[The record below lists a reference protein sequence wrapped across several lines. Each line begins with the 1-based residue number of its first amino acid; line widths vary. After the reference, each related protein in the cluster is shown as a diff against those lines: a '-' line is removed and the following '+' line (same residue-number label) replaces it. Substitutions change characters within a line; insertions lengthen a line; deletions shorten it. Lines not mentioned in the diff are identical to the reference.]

1 MTEPTVES
9 GPDLMV
15 LAAELA
21 ADLADV
27 TSEGDGGVVTYRRG
41 ATVFARVSPDALD
54 LRLPADIAEA
64 ALRTPD
70 TAPGEPAGRAGA
82 PPLAAPGWVRF
93 SPKGRERHVTDRA
106 AAWFHTAWRHA
117 GGGESV
123 A

>member
-1 MTEPTVES
+1 
-9 GPDLMV
+9 MV
-15 LAAELA
+15 LAADLA

-70 TAPGEPAGRAGA
+70 TAPADVPGRPAG
-82 PPLAAPGWVRF
+82 PPPAAPAALGWVRF
-93 SPKGRERHVTDRA
+93 SPHGRERHVMDRA
-106 AAWFHTAWRHA
+106 AAWLHTAWRHA
-117 GGGESV
+117 GGGEP
-123 A
+123 AA